1 MWEISCTSPP
11 QGLSTRRS
19 HCIWKLET
27 DCSVDLSRAPH
38 IAPLLLPYL
47 VYYSSSGV
55 FGAPDDPCAIL
66 DPACEAT
73 ESLIAMCGSAAA
85 ALGKSSPVPTVAK

>member
-1 MWEISCTSPP
+1 MICRGRHTSRHSFFPN
-11 QGLSTRRS
+11 LT
-19 HCIWKLET
+19 
-27 DCSVDLSRAPH
+27 
-38 IAPLLLPYL
+38 
-47 VYYSSSGV
+47 YYSNSGV